1 MLLGCVPFS
10 FVQNKKNNKII
21 KKNHL
26 TRIVQK
32 SFFLENELNLY
43 SMIRSIPNY
52 KEHFYLFFEAE
63 KIAYHTLENDSL
75 ISSLLQTTDKFLLH
89 YESKTFYLLSDVIAF
104 LETEENAFE
113 YLRFLIMTYQHLL
126 KSMDLLNQHH
136 IVHFVCDEGI
146 GINENFEPILI
157 QFEKSLPTTS
167 MKWESIIQLF
177 PYIRESCPL
186 EFHILFYL
194 HEHREEITALSK
206 IHIEKILNELS
217 LSNENKAEAF
227 LFFRKYINYPLEKI
241 MAHLCN
247 DKISKSWNLSILNQL
262 LLKHLTKVDPTN
274 PFVKGLKELL
284 LEGCRQD
291 PEKRLTIQETK
302 DRFEQMCYESDRK
315 DFKEVQFTSL
325 F

>member
-10 FVQNKKNNKII
+10 FIKNNKQI
-21 KKNHL
+21 KKNPIARL
-26 TRIVQK
+26 VQK

-43 SMIRSIPNY
+43 SMIRTIPNH
-52 KEHFYLFFEAE
+52 KEHFYIFFEAE
-63 KIAYHTLENDSL
+63 KIDYHKLENDSVV
-75 ISSLLQTTDKFLLH
+75 SSLLQTTESVLLH
-89 YESKTFYLLSDVIAF
+89 YDPKTFYLLSEVIAF

-126 KSMDLLNQHH
+126 KSMELLNQYH

-157 QFEKSLPTTS
+157 HFEKSLPTTS
-167 MKWESIIQLF
+167 MKCESIIQLF

-194 HEHREEITALSK
+194 HEHREEVTALSK

-217 LSNENKAEAF
+217 FPNENKAEAF

-241 MAHLCN
+241 MAHICN

-262 LLKHLTKVDPTN
+262 ILKHLTKLDPIN
-274 PFVKGLKELL
+274 PFTKGLKELL

-302 DRFEQMCYESDRK
+302 VRFEQMCYESDRK
-315 DFKEVQFTSL
+315 DYKEIRFTSSL